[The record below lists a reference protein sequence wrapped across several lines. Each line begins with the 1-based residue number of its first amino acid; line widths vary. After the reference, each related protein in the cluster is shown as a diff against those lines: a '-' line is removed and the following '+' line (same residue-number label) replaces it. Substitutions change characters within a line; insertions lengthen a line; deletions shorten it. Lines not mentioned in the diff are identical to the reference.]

1 MIRRSLFVIN
11 AALIFR
17 FGLPVVVGTKAVVVE
32 GEVGVLVR
40 LTFVDEDKASLL
52 VSHDVG
58 RLAQALQQMVMDIL
72 AVAVYHLYIVHL
84 VGDGTIIYVLA
95 RGPTE
100 HDAVC
105 AYIVLGRGG
114 AEAAGKLASS
124 RSALSSIDSW
134 HAASVIASIMTIN
147 TLFMTLYIIYK

>member
-1 MIRRSLFVIN
+1 MQLSL
-11 AALIFR
+11 FR
-17 FGLPVVVGTKAVVVE
+17 FGIPVVIGTEAVVVE

-105 AYIVLGRGG
+105 AYIVLGRGR
-114 AEAAGKLASS
+114 AEAAGKLASL
-124 RSALSSIDSW
+124 ALGPVLYRLVACRERHSKHYDNQYSLHD
-134 HAASVIASIMTIN
+134 TIYN
-147 TLFMTLYIIYK
+147 I